1 MEKYVKIA
9 EKYLAV
15 NSKNLTKG
23 LCFTIRK
30 SELDA
35 SDNPEKLIENRV
47 SSILYDF
54 SAVRSYMEGYGTEY
68 ILFYNL

>member
-15 NSKNLTKG
+15 NSKHLTKG

-35 SDNPEKLIENRV
+35 SDNPDELIKNMV
-47 SSILYDF
+47 NSINYDF
-54 SAVRSYMEGYGTEY
+54 AAVRSYADEYGMEYL
-68 ILFYNL
+68 LFYNL